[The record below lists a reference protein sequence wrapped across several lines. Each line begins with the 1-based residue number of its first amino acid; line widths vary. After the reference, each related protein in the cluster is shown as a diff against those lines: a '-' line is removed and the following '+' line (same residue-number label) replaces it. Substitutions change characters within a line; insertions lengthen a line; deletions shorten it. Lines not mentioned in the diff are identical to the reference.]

1 MKNIQKIASITILFF
16 LTWNIISSTYASDD
30 WIIEDDNVISWE
42 QSIWNNE
49 DVNQETTEKT
59 TEENT
64 WEKKEFVVTKAMME
78 NWPYKHELTHTNI
91 KILHKPAWMYMVDNE
106 KSCENWSVYYVLND
120 EWEKIKKNALNC
132 KVVFDDNK
140 KTETVVNEVF
150 KGIETEENKS
160 EDTDLT
166 SAPEKENNQEKSIE
180 EDNINEEENT
190 NDQWDTDVD
199 NFIDDILWYNSS
211 NKLKTVKLNKKEFF
225 LSWKQVHQSI
235 KSFSENKNT
244 IVFNQIQIKGL
255 KWEDYYNGSV
265 ATLFNSFKE
274 KVSINKYRNQFAKNL
289 SDLSFSFSSYN
300 DENLDNESRELF
312 RKKFV
317 NDMKKVQIWYT
328 DMQQK
333 EDKLYKFFFNKG

>member
-16 LTWNIISSTYASDD
+16 LAWNIISSAYAAED

-49 DVNQETTEKT
+49 DVNQETTEKN
-59 TEENT
+59 TE
-64 WEKKEFVVTKAMME
+64 EKKEFVVTKEMME
-78 NWPYKHELTHTNI
+78 NWPYKHELTHTNL

-150 KGIETEENKS
+150 KGIESEENKS

-166 SAPEKENNQEKSIE
+166 SAPEEENNQETIIK

-190 NDQWDTDVD
+190 NDQWDADVD

-211 NKLKTVKLNKKEFF
+211 NKLKTVKLNKKDFF